1 MGDNEMSIAEDK
13 ITEIIAQ
20 YKADFE
26 RNDREELLK
35 K

>member
-1 MGDNEMSIAEDK
+1 MGDNEMSIVEDK
-13 ITEIIAQ
+13 IAEIIAQ
-20 YKADFE
+20 YKTDFE